1 MALMYCPECGGT
13 VSSSARSCPHCGC
26 PFDAPTP
33 PPEPDN
39 VGFVAYQAPPRVVPG
54 GRVRTQ
60 TVEQTGKFWKSQ
72 ILLSALLLIGGVVA
86 AVIGSQDKGANN
98 IGGFGGLAIF
108 LGLLWLIFAKVG
120 AWWFHG

>member
-26 PFDAPTP
+26 PFGPPAP

-39 VGFVAYQAPPRVVPG
+39 VGFVAYQPPPRAVSH
-54 GRVRTQ
+54 GRPRTQ
-60 TVEQTGKFWKSQ
+60 TVEQTGKFWKAQ
-72 ILLSALLLIGGVVA
+72 ILLSALLLIGGVVLIIA
-86 AVIGSQDKGANN
+86 GSQNGGRGPIGPFGA
-98 IGGFGGLAIF
+98 IAVVVGII
-108 LGLLWLIFAKVG
+108 WLIVAKVG